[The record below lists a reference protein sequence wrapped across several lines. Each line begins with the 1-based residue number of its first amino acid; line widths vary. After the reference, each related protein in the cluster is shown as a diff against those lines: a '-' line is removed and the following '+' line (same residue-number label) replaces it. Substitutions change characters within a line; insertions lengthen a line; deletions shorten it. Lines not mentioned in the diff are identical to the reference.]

1 MKRLKELDEY
11 LLNLTNLKGLENR
24 FSLLQLND
32 LVSDFLGF
40 NVEFEEL
47 SKETLY
53 IDDRIGVNLSLENG
67 NEVYIDIFYIT
78 DNDENMVITEY
89 TIDAEY
95 ALSLD
100 DYNHFITYSDQS
112 LLSKNSAY
120 AFYIDNL
127 DRFDEL
133 ANVLREHDRFMGS
146 SEPKDSLYGWFYTLI
161 DEIKNV
167 REIDF
172 PLGG

>member
-40 NVEFEEL
+40 NVEFE
-47 SKETLY
+47 KFTTETDDFKLGLDLY
-53 IDDRIGVNLSLENG
+53 LFNDKLLYVDIYYLLDNNG
-67 NEVYIDIFYIT
+67 MLYIT
-78 DNDENMVITEY
+78 DYDLDSEH
-89 TIDAEY
+89 
-95 ALSLD
+95 ALNEH
-100 DYNHFITYSDQS
+100 DYYQFITDSDQD

-127 DRFDEL
+127 DKFDEIAKFL
-133 ANVLREHDRFMGS
+133 TYNDKECL
-146 SEPKDSLYGWFYTLI
+146 SELFYILV
-161 DEIKNV
+161 DKIKNV

>member
-40 NVEFEEL
+40 NVEFE
-47 SKETLY
+47 KFDTETDDFRVGLDLY
-53 IDDRIGVNLSLENG
+53 LFSDKLLYVDIYYLLDNNG
-67 NEVYIDIFYIT
+67 MLYIT
-78 DNDENMVITEY
+78 DYDLDSDN
-89 TIDAEY
+89 

-100 DYNHFITYSDQS
+100 DYNQLIIYSEKS

-120 AFYIDNL
+120 AFYIDNI
-127 DRFDEL
+127 DKFDKL
-133 ANVLREHDRFMGS
+133 STVLRKHDISMGS
-146 SEPKDSLYGWFYTLI
+146 SEPKDSLHGWFYTLI

-167 REIDF
+167 KQVDF